1 MKLEV
6 KIKAPAG
13 GPEQTL
19 RFSQSPVRIG
29 RNQLNDISLQDPFVS
44 EWHGIIRFDP
54 DSIAYFDLGST
65 NGTLLEGKRLT
76 KNVAVELTDTSRLQL
91 GLLELAVARVEEAPP
106 PAPSL
111 PPPRTPSGPHKTM
124 AWGFSPA
131 APAPGAAGAHGDG
144 GPIGG
149 GLAPSGSVD
158 VDLSFTP
165 APGTVGAR
173 ATGPASGALAGL
185 APAGAARAGE
195 AALLARQSKLLEA
208 FCEAFIG
215 LRKGYE
221 QFGAEVGVRTI
232 NGSTPLHRARTRA
245 EVVDY
250 LSQPGVD
257 PEAAARDLIAI
268 FADFGIHHIAMMEG
282 VTESVRALLQD
293 LDPRANDLEDAAPR
307 LFSGAKLK
315 NQWKAYVE
323 RFNQMGGDDNELH
336 AAVFGDAFARA
347 YASVAVGDHGG
358 GGISDAPAT
367 GTARGKSEVRRHGG
381 GKRSPGDDGR

>member
-6 KIKAPAG
+6 KIKTPSG
-13 GPEQTL
+13 GPEKTL

-54 DSIAYFDLGST
+54 NSIAYFDLGST
-65 NGTLLEGKRLT
+65 NGTVLEGKRLT
-76 KNVAVELTDTSRLQL
+76 KNVAVELSDTSRLQL
-91 GLLELAVARVEEAPP
+91 GLLELMVSRVEEAPP
-106 PAPSL
+106 PAAA
-111 PPPRTPSGPHKTM
+111 TPSRREQTGPHKTM
-124 AWGFSPA
+124 AWGFS
-131 APAPGAAGAHGDG
+131 
-144 GPIGG
+144 
-149 GLAPSGSVD
+149 APSTS
-158 VDLSFTP
+158 TP
-165 APGTVGAR
+165 APGTVPAGGEGAIGGGLSPSGSIDVDLGLTPAPGSAAHRAMR
-173 ATGPASGALAGL
+173 AT
-185 APAGAARAGE
+185 AGAAASGFDPAAAPPRPTGADT
-195 AALLARQSKLLEA
+195 ALLARQGKLLEA

-245 EVVDY
+245 EVTDY
-250 LSQPGVD
+250 LLHPATD
-257 PEAAARDLIAI
+257 PEGAARDLIAI

-282 VTESVRALLQD
+282 VTESVRAMLQD

-323 RFNQMGGDDNELH
+323 RFNQMAGDDNELH
-336 AAVFGDAFARA
+336 AAVFGDEFARA
-347 YASVAVGDHGG
+347 YASVTVGDGG
-358 GGISDAPAT
+358 GQH
-367 GTARGKSEVRRHGG
+367 SEGEE
-381 GKRSPGDDGR
+381 

>member
-13 GPEQTL
+13 GAEKTL

-44 EWHGIIRFDP
+44 EWHGIIRFD
-54 DSIAYFDLGST
+54 SSSVAYFDLGST
-65 NGTLLEGKRLT
+65 NGTVLEGKRLT

-91 GLLELAVARVEEAPP
+91 GLLELTVVRVEEAPP
-106 PAPSL
+106 PQPAA
-111 PPPRTPSGPHKTM
+111 PPRRGQTGPHKTM
-124 AWGFSPA
+124 AWGFTPQPPTV
-131 APAPGAAGAHGDG
+131 PAPGSISAASEGAVAG
-144 GPIGG
+144 GM
-149 GLAPSGSVD
+149 APSGSID
-158 VDLSFTP
+158 IDLGLTP
-165 APGTVGAR
+165 APGSAAQKVMGA
-173 ATGPASGALAGL
+173 AASAALSGFD
-185 APAGAARAGE
+185 PAGAGGRASDASG
-195 AALLARQSKLLEA
+195 ALLARQSKLLEA
-208 FCEAFIG
+208 FSEAFVG

-250 LSQPGVD
+250 LLQPGVD
-257 PEAAARDLIAI
+257 PESAARDLIAI
-268 FADFGIHHIAMMEG
+268 FAVFGIHHIAMMEG
-282 VTESVRALLQD
+282 VTESVRAMLQD

-323 RFNQMGGDDNELH
+323 RFNQMAGDDNELH
-336 AAVFGDAFARA
+336 AAVFGDVFARA
-347 YASVAVGDHGG
+347 YASVTVGDGG
-358 GGISDAPAT
+358 D
-367 GTARGKSEVRRHGG
+367 
-381 GKRSPGDDGR
+381 GKRSEGDE